1 MKKALCV
8 LASAACLCG
17 LLSGCSGGN
26 KEKVVIYSS
35 AEDFRNEH
43 LQTRLE
49 EQFPDYE
56 IVVEYQSTGSNA
68 ARLKA
73 EGTSTECDIIFDL
86 ETGYM

>member
-49 EQFPDYE
+49 EQFP
-56 IVVEYQSTGSNA
+56 G
-68 ARLKA
+68 L
-73 EGTSTECDIIFDL
+73 
-86 ETGYM
+86 

>member
-56 IVVEYQSTGSNA
+56 IVVEYQSTGQQ
-68 ARLKA
+68 RRPL
-73 EGTSTECDIIFDL
+73 EGGGNQHRMRHHL
-86 ETGYM
+86 